1 MTTLL
6 KTTVQKSQCVSRILK
21 RLRGF
26 YGDDWTKPVNDD
38 YTTALNKELLPVVGS
53 IQIGIINDVLDHL
66 PILIPDPL
74 SFCIA
79 IRSDIKQTK
88 AMQSEANGWAHDVIE
103 AVRAGHHKSLLSVVS
118 ARKALGLIGS
128 DARIK

>member
-1 MTTLL
+1 MTALL
-6 KTTVQKSQCVSRILK
+6 KTTVQRNQCVSRILK
-21 RLRGF
+21 RLKGF
-26 YGDDWTKPVNDD
+26 YGDDWTKVINDD
-38 YTTALNKELLPVVGS
+38 YSMALNKELLPVVGS
-53 IQIGIINDVLDHL
+53 IQIGVINDVLDHL

-74 SFCIA
+74 SFCMA

-88 AMQSEANGWAHDVIE
+88 AMQNESTEWAHDVIE

-118 ARKALGLIGS
+118 ARKALGLIGN